1 MEKQNIEKLNT
12 EIANTELVNK
22 EMPNSEMVN
31 TENTNTGIE
40 SSNPKIVNPELVDA
54 ENVNTAIE
62 NGNPEMVNNTLLNTD
77 LENLTYNMI
86 KASDEVNTILNIG
99 GPVVWILGVFSI
111 FALAIVFLKLW
122 QFAILRP
129 EKVKKI
135 NKSLELWKSKDYESA
150 IKALNKKHSIS
161 GIVHEAMVGLN
172 ENIDTNLLQKKLE
185 KKANKLINQ
194 LNSYLRPLEVIANIS
209 PLLGLM
215 GTVLGMIL
223 AFKQMELAGSE
234 VDPSVLSGGIWQALL
249 TTAVGLAVAIPAS
262 MAHSWLERK
271 IERVS
276 YKINDVVSEVFSY
289 QPEQSVKYG
298 NS

>member
-1 MEKQNIEKLNT
+1 MET
-12 EIANTELVNK
+12 SK
-22 EMPNSEMVN
+22 EEALNSEIINKDVEQVKL
-31 TENTNTGIE
+31 TESNLPVEEVSKIEPNIE
-40 SSNPKIVNPELVDA
+40 SSNLEPS
-54 ENVNTAIE
+54 NTEI
-62 NGNPEMVNNTLLNTD
+62 LNTD
-77 LENLTYNMI
+77 IEKLTSNMI
-86 KASDEVNTILNIG
+86 EASKEVNTILDIG
-99 GPVVWILGVFSI
+99 GPVVWILAVFSI

-129 EKVKKI
+129 EKTKKI
-135 NKSLELWKSKDYESA
+135 NKSLELWKSKEYENA
-150 IKALNKKHSIS
+150 ISALNKKHSIS
-161 GIVHEAMVGLN
+161 SIVHEAMVGLN
-172 ENIDTNLLQKKLE
+172 NNIDTDLLQKKLE

-194 LNSYLRPLEVIANIS
+194 LSSYLRPLEVIANIS

-276 YKINDVVSEVFSY
+276 YKINDVISEVFSY